1 MSFNKDA
8 KNTQQGKNNFFTWI
22 AASERMKLDPC
33 LTPYRKTNSG
43 WIKDLNIKG
52 KTIKLFE
59 ERGTKLCIIGFGDSF
74 LNVTSKA
81 QAAKEKTNLMMKI

>member
-22 AASERMKLDPC
+22 TTSERMKLDPC
-33 LTPYRKTNSG
+33 LTPYTKTNSRQ
-43 WIKDLNIKG
+43 IKDVNTKG

-59 ERGTKLCIIGFGDSF
+59 ECGAKLCIIGFGDSF

-81 QAAKEKTNLMMKI
+81 QAAKEKNSQI

>member
-33 LTPYRKTNSG
+33 LTPYTKTNSCQ
-43 WIKDLNIKG
+43 IKDVSIKG

-59 ERGTKLCIIGFGDSF
+59 KCGAKLCIIGFGDSF
-74 LNVTSKA
+74 LNVISKA
-81 QAAKEKTNLMMKI
+81 QAAKEKNRQT